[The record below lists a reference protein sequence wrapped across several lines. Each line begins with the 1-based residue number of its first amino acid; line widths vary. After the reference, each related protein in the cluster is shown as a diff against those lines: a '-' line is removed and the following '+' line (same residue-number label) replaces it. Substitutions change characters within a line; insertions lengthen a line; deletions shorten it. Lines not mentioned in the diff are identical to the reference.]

1 MENLVLMTDSRPD
14 HPDCTHFPLFFLAE
28 TLIDEITFSSS
39 PCSKSSK
46 IKCDE
51 SPLSYRS
58 LRFCV
63 SPSTEAFG
71 SIFLILENPGYP
83 EDRDNDRTKAWRK
96 EKY

>member
-1 MENLVLMTDSRPD
+1 MENLVLMTNSRPD

-28 TLIDEITFSSS
+28 TLIDEITFSS
-39 PCSKSSK
+39 CSKS
-46 IKCDE
+46 I
-51 SPLSYRS
+51 RNQVRRIIS
-58 LRFCV
+58 LLQKPSICV

-83 EDRDNDRTKAWRK
+83 EDRDNDRMKAWRK